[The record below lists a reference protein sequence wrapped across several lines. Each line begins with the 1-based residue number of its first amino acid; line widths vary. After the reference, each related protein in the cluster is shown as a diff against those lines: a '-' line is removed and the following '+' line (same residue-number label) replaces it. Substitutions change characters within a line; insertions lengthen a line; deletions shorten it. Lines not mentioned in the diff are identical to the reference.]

1 MAEAAQSDTP
11 PDEPP
16 LLRTVAAIDI
26 GSNAIRM
33 EIGEVLS
40 DGAIEVLERA
50 HRPVRLG
57 QDTFARGRLQQR
69 TMNAAVSILRDYR
82 RILETYQ
89 VRHVRAVATSA
100 VREAGN
106 GETFLDRIFMATSLE
121 VEVIDPSE
129 ESRLT
134 VGAVRH
140 ALGEAL
146 GVLRGRALIADVG
159 GGSALL
165 TFLDRGEIV
174 SSGSYRLGSIRL
186 QELLDTPG
194 EPPDRAADL
203 LRHQIAG
210 TTATIKASFPLHKA
224 RLFVAV
230 GGDARFAARQVG
242 KAAEAEGLF
251 VISAKDFDAFVD
263 RCAGFSAGALAR
275 EYALPFADA
284 ETLVP
289 ALIAYQSLMRETRAR
304 RIIVPPVSMRDGL
317 LSDLA
322 RSVTG
327 QDTPEMAEGV
337 LQSARAIGE
346 RFHYDA
352 AHSQH
357 VADLAVRLF
366 DALAPEHRLS
376 ARHRLLLRVAALL
389 HEVGNF
395 VSSRAHHKH
404 SYYLIANSE
413 VFGLRRHEL
422 AIVAHVARY
431 HRRSAPKPTHL
442 DYMGLPREARIVV
455 NKLAAILRI
464 ADALEKTHTQHIR
477 EIDVEPLEG
486 ELLIHVRHV
495 ADLDLERR
503 ALALKGGMFEDVY
516 GLRVRLEEAD
526 AYLEGAR
533 RDEAARAPDE
543 HA

>member
-1 MAEAAQSDTP
+1 MTQAPQPEGSAK
-11 PDEPP
+11 EPP

-26 GSNAIRM
+26 GSNAVRM
-33 EIGEVLS
+33 EIAEVLT
-40 DGAIEVLERA
+40 DARIEVLERA
-50 HRPVRLG
+50 HRAVRLG
-57 QDTFARGRLQQR
+57 QDTFAQGRLQQR
-69 TMNAAVSILRDYR
+69 TMNAAVGILRDCR
-82 RILETYQ
+82 SILETYQ

-100 VREAGN
+100 VREASN
-106 GETFLDRIFMATSLE
+106 GDTFLDRIYMATNID

-140 ALGEAL
+140 AIGEAL

-186 QELLDTPG
+186 QEVLDTSR

-203 LRHQIAG
+203 LRHQVAG
-210 TTATIKASFPLHKA
+210 TIATIKASVPMHKA

-230 GGDARFAARQVG
+230 GGDARFAARRIG
-242 KAAEAEGLF
+242 RPAEAEGLF
-251 VISAKDFDAFVD
+251 VIGAKEFDAFVD
-263 RCAGFSAGALAR
+263 RCVGHSAESLAR
-275 EYALPFADA
+275 EFGLPFADA

-289 ALIAYQSLMRETRAR
+289 ALISYQSLLRETRAR

-317 LSDLA
+317 LGDLA
-322 RSVTG
+322 RRVTG
-327 QDTPEMAEGV
+327 QDTPEMEEGV

-346 RFHYDA
+346 RYHYDA

-357 VADLAVRLF
+357 VAELALTLF
-366 DALAPEHRLS
+366 DALASEHRLS
-376 ARHRLLLRVAALL
+376 SRHRLLLRVAALL

-395 VSSRAHHKH
+395 VSSRSHHKH
-404 SYYLIANSE
+404 SYYLVANSE
-413 VFGLRRHEL
+413 IFGLRREEL
-422 AIVAHVARY
+422 AVVAHVARY
-431 HRRSAPKPTHL
+431 HRRSAPKPTHV
-442 DYMGLPREARIVV
+442 DYMGLPRETRMVV
-455 NKLAAILRI
+455 NKLAAILRV
-464 ADALEKTHTQHIR
+464 ADALEKTHTQHICD
-477 EIDVEPLEG
+477 IGVEVHDS

-526 AYLEGAR
+526 AYLERSR
-533 RDEAARAPDE
+533 RDEAARVPGE